1 VRARRFGREVLVHL
15 AVFTAVLLAAELI
28 LRTVDLRELRDSYE
42 PGRALLFRHDA
53 ELGWAPIP
61 NASATFTGTRT
72 VTVHNNSLGLR
83 DVELVPRTRSSHRNC
98 RESGCE
104 LRVQSGT
111 RNIGFASVLRFR
123 SSHRNVLQARANFG
137 IGTLAAARKPTVLF
151 VGDSFVWG
159 YDVEAGE
166 RFTELLRAKLPAARI
181 VNAGVPGYG
190 TDQEYLLLARI
201 WSAIN
206 PDVVVLMF
214 CTGNDRADNSANM
227 RNGGYYKPYLARA
240 GDGTWHFVGQPVP
253 WSRHVYFHE
262 NALVRNLWLARAA
275 ATGFVQLAHPEI
287 AVPDP
292 TERLVTMMRAMVE
305 SRGAKFLVGLQYHEA
320 LLEAFLRARG
330 IPSIAFDGAP
340 TYPSD
345 GFHWTPEGHAV
356 VAQRLMPLL
365 AAAGID
371 TN

>member
-1 VRARRFGREVLVHL
+1 VTASDATGRLPAGTRARRFGREVLVHL
-15 AVFTAVLLAAELI
+15 AVFAAVLAASELI

-42 PGRALLFRHDA
+42 PGRALLFSHDA

-61 NASATFTGTRT
+61 NASAMFTGTRT
-72 VTVHNNSLGLR
+72 VTVRNNSLGLR
-83 DVELVPRTRSSHRNC
+83 DVEPAPAH
-98 RESGCE
+98 
-104 LRVQSGT
+104 
-111 RNIGFASVLRFR
+111 
-123 SSHRNVLQARANFG
+123 
-137 IGTLAAARKPTVLF
+137 KPTVLF

-159 YDVEAGE
+159 YDVEANE
-166 RFTELLRAKLPAARI
+166 RFTDLLRAKLPAARI

-201 WSAIN
+201 WNAIN

-214 CTGNDRADNSANM
+214 CTGNDRADNSSNM

-240 GDGTWHFVGQPVP
+240 GDGAWHFAGQPVP
-253 WSRHVYFHE
+253 WSRHVYFHD

-275 ATGFVQLAHPEI
+275 VTGFVQLAHPEI
-287 AVPDP
+287 ELPDP
-292 TERLVTMMRAMVE
+292 TERLVAMMREMVE
-305 SRGAKFLVGLQYHEA
+305 TRGAKFLVGLQYHEA

>member
-1 VRARRFGREVLVHL
+1 MNGDRVTASGATERLPTRIRARRFGREMLVHL
-15 AVFTAVLLAAELI
+15 AALAAVLVAAELI
-28 LRTVDLRELRDSYE
+28 LRVVDLRELRDSYE

-53 ELGWAPIP
+53 ELGWAPVP

-83 DVELVPRTRSSHRNC
+83 DIEPAGV
-98 RESGCE
+98 
-104 LRVQSGT
+104 
-111 RNIGFASVLRFR
+111 
-123 SSHRNVLQARANFG
+123 
-137 IGTLAAARKPTVLF
+137 RKPTVLF

-166 RFTELLRAKLPAARI
+166 RFTDLLRAKLPAVRI

-214 CTGNDRADNSANM
+214 CTGNDRVDNSANM
-227 RNGGYYKPYLARA
+227 RNGGYYKPYLVST
-240 GDGTWHFVGQPVP
+240 GDGASHFAGQPVP
-253 WSRHVYFHE
+253 WSRHVYFRE

-275 ATGFVQLAHPEI
+275 VTGFVQVVRPEI
-287 AVPDP
+287 EVPDP
-292 TERLVTMMRAMVE
+292 TERLVTMMRETVE
-305 SRGAKFLVGLQYHEA
+305 GRGAKFLVGLEYHETQ
-320 LLEAFLRARG
+320 LEAFLHARG

-340 TYPSD
+340 AYPSD

-365 AAAGID
+365 TAAGITATD
-371 TN
+371 QAK

>member
-1 VRARRFGREVLVHL
+1 M
-15 AVFTAVLLAAELI
+15 
-28 LRTVDLRELRDSYE
+28 
-42 PGRALLFRHDA
+42 
-53 ELGWAPIP
+53 
-61 NASATFTGTRT
+61 FTGTRT
-72 VTVHNNSLGLR
+72 VSVRNNSLGLR
-83 DVELVPRTRSSHRNC
+83 DVEP
-98 RESGCE
+98 
-104 LRVQSGT
+104 
-111 RNIGFASVLRFR
+111 AP
-123 SSHRNVLQARANFG
+123 
-137 IGTLAAARKPTVLF
+137 ARKPTVLF

-159 YDVEAGE
+159 YDAEANE
-166 RFTELLRAKLPAARI
+166 RFTDLLRAKLPATRI

-201 WSAIN
+201 WNATN

-214 CTGNDRADNSANM
+214 CTGNDRADNSSNM
-227 RNGGYYKPYLARA
+227 RNGGYYKPYLPRA
-240 GDGTWHFVGQPVP
+240 GDGAWHFAGQPVP

-262 NALVRNLWLARAA
+262 NPVVRNLWLARAA
-275 ATGFVQLAHPEI
+275 VTGFVQLAHPEI
-287 AVPDP
+287 ELPDP
-292 TERLVTMMRAMVE
+292 TERLVAMMREMVE
-305 SRGAKFLVGLQYHEA
+305 TRGAKFLVGLQYHEA